1 MDFSLD
7 GDFDK
12 LSSFK
17 VDMPDFDLLCS
28 PKKAAKSKERSE
40 EKSSSGNH
48 QGKKDQISF
57 SFDFNE

>member
-1 MDFSLD
+1 MDFNLD

-17 VDMPDFDLLCS
+17 VDMSDFDFS
-28 PKKAAKSKERSE
+28 APSKKATKLKERSE
-40 EKSSSGNH
+40 DESSTGNR
-48 QGKKDQISF
+48 QGFNF